1 MSILF
6 LRVADFGST
15 NSVSFSSA
23 SHNKPFRRDAVIR
36 VYDDAGNVIETP
48 EHAGDFKSLESVSQF
63 IPDVSRIPFLM
74 LQGAPEAQLQMRKIV
89 LDFNPPFR

>member
-1 MSILF
+1 M
-6 LRVADFGST
+6 
-15 NSVSFSSA
+15 
-23 SHNKPFRRDAVIR
+23 IR
-36 VYDDAGNVIETP
+36 VYDALGNVIETP

-63 IPDVSRIPFLM
+63 VPDVSRIPFLM